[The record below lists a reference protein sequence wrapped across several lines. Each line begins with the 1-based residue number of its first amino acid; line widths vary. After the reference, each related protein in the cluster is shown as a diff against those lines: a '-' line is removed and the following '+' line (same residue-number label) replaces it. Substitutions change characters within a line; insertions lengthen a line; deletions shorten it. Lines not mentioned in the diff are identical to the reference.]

1 MVASKSTIV
10 PAAQKLTHQEAC
22 RLANLAAAA
31 QARSIIL
38 DLTRTSEATTAAFAR
53 LVLLRRELL
62 KTGRDL
68 RLAGLHDRPARLFE
82 VHRLDGVLPRIG
94 DAPSTSQ
101 SRSDVRITI
110 TKALHLP
117 THGAPTASLA
127 AQ

>member
-22 RLANLAAAA
+22 RLANIAAAA

-38 DLTRTSEATTAAFAR
+38 DLTRTSDASTAAFAR

-62 KTGRDL
+62 KSGRDL

-82 VHRLDGVLPRIG
+82 VHRLGGVLPRIS
-94 DAPSTSQ
+94 DAPATAA
-101 SRSDVRITI
+101 SRPDLRITI
-110 TKALHLP
+110 SDSLHLP
-117 THGAPTASLA
+117 THGAPSAALA